1 MNADKRLLCPDSG
14 ARLRGGND
22 GIARYLIAA
31 WLLVAALTLAMPAR
45 AAEARDADQHFF
57 DLNTGDLRAEARDA
71 KQAGK
76 KAILF
81 MFEQEGCP
89 GCLYMKTRVLNRA
102 DVQAFYR
109 QRFVNFSVDIFGA
122 VPIRDFAGR
131 DLTEKSYAQ
140 VLRVTGTPTFVFYDL
155 DGNEVIRLVGPVKEP
170 AEFILLGEFVS
181 SGAYRS
187 TKFADYKKSKARQK
201 GS

>member
-1 MNADKRLLCPDSG
+1 MNPDKRLPCLDLGAHVRGSSG
-14 ARLRGGND
+14 
-22 GIARYLIAA
+22 GIALYRVAA
-31 WLLVAALTLAMPAR
+31 WLLFAVLMLATPAR
-45 AAEARDADQHFF
+45 AAEARAADQHFF

-109 QRFVNFSVDIFGA
+109 QRFVSFSVDIFGA

-131 DLTEKSYAQ
+131 DFTEKSYAQ

-155 DGNEVIRLVGPVKEP
+155 EGNEIIRLVGPVKEP
-170 AEFILLGEFVS
+170 AEFILIGEFVS

-187 TKFADYKKSKARQK
+187 TKFADYKKSKVRQK

>member
-1 MNADKRLLCPDSG
+1 MNPDKRLLCLDLG
-14 ARLRGGND
+14 AHVRGGGD
-22 GIARYLIAA
+22 GIARYLAAA
-31 WLLVAALTLAMPAR
+31 WLLVAALVLATPAR
-45 AAEARDADQHFF
+45 AADQHFF

-81 MFEQEGCP
+81 MFEQEGCA
-89 GCLYMKTRVLNRA
+89 GCLYMKSHVLNRA
-102 DVQAFYR
+102 DVQTFYR

-122 VPIRDFAGR
+122 VPISDFAGR

-140 VLRVTGTPTFVFYDL
+140 ALRVTGTPTFAFYDL
-155 DGNEVIRLVGPVKEP
+155 EGNEIIRIVGPVKEP
-170 AEFILLGEFVS
+170 AEFILLGEFVA

-187 TKFADYKKSKARQK
+187 TKFADYKKSKIRQK

>member
-1 MNADKRLLCPDSG
+1 MNPDKRLLCLDLG
-14 ARLRGGND
+14 AHVRGGSG
-22 GIARYLIAA
+22 GIALYRVAA
-31 WLLVAALTLAMPAR
+31 WLLFAVLMLATPAH
-45 AAEARDADQHFF
+45 AAEARAADQHFF

-102 DVQAFYR
+102 DVQTFYR
-109 QRFVNFSVDIFGA
+109 QRFVSFSVDIFGA

-131 DLTEKSYAQ
+131 DFAEKSYAQ

-155 DGNEVIRLVGPVKEP
+155 EGNEIIRLVGPVKEP

-187 TKFADYKKSKARQK
+187 TKFADYKKSKVRQN